1 MVHSAS
7 PICRLEARGNSVF
20 RIAWWS
26 SHPIDTG
33 TIRLCFFIHLCLPLY
48 MASLS
53 HRSYDGWASQVAVV
67 VKTPPANAGDIR
79 DTGSIPWLG
88 RSLRGGHSNPLQ
100 HSCRENPID
109 REDWRATI
117 QRIAKSQTQSKWL
130 SMHIWWLRLL
140 STFITL
146 GETGG
151 KRLAFSL
158 SQERKTNKQ
167 KITEF
172 SLIGSY

>member
-1 MVHSAS
+1 MFHSNVL
-7 PICRLEARGNSVF
+7 ICRLEARGNSVF

-33 TIRLCFFIHLCLPLY
+33 TICLCFFIHLCLPLY

-67 VKTPPANAGDIR
+67 VKNPPANAGDIG
-79 DTGSIPWLG
+79 DMGWIPWLG
-88 RSLRGGHSNPLQ
+88 RSLRGGQSNPLQ
-100 HSCRENPID
+100 CSCLENPIG
-109 REDWRATI
+109 REDWRITI
-117 QRIAKSQTQSKWL
+117 QRTAKSQTQLNRL
-130 SMHIWWLRLL
+130 SMHIWWLWLL

-151 KRLAFSL
+151 ERLAFSL
-158 SQERKTNKQ
+158 SQEKKKKKT
-167 KITEF
+167 EL